1 MKKRIAN
8 GLELVL
14 LLVSFVIMWIP
25 CISVQYVE
33 LIREL
38 PLETNVLGLVPDGS
52 KYMLL
57 FLYAVNALLCVISIL
72 VKPEHRDGKLH
83 VILPIM
89 LIFFASPL
97 IRAEVGEVI
106 YGWEVVK
113 SSFPSYLYW
122 GCLFGAF
129 VISIAKRS
137 TIIAGLP
144 NKEPKRAVG
153 SNADE
158 LKKYKELLDS
168 GVISQEEF
176 DAKKKQLL
184 GL

>member
-1 MKKRIAN
+1 
-8 GLELVL
+8 
-14 LLVSFVIMWIP
+14 
-25 CISVQYVE
+25 
-33 LIREL
+33 
-38 PLETNVLGLVPDGS
+38 
-52 KYMLL
+52 
-57 FLYAVNALLCVISIL
+57 
-72 VKPEHRDGKLH
+72 
-83 VILPIM
+83 M

-153 SNADE
+153 SNVDE
-158 LKKYKELLDS
+158 LKKNKELLDS

-176 DAKKKQLL
+176 DTQKKRLL
-184 GL
+184 RK